1 MFVTVKTNDGD
12 VAVVNVDNITH
23 LSIASFSGNGCRVY
37 LTSKESLHVRE
48 TMDEILKMIGG
59 TAAETQQQPAY
70 PG

>member
-1 MFVTVKTNDGD
+1 MFVSLKTNEGSQ
-12 VAVVNVDNITH
+12 AVVNVDNITH

-48 TMDEILKMIGG
+48 TMDEILAMIGG
-59 TAAETQQQPAY
+59 AAAEAAPQPAY